1 MGQSLC
7 LPVTVPSEDWDC
19 VCEIVVNVC
28 VCVCTCVCVRGCV
41 GVLKLEN
48 DE

>member
-28 VCVCTCVCVRGCV
+28 VCVCAHVCVFV
-41 GVLKLEN
+41 GVCGCFETRK
-48 DE
+48 